1 MGRPSRIRNAILEA
15 LRDHPFLSRRQ
26 LELYLHG
33 SSAGV
38 RYGLREIRKHQ
49 WIWQAN
55 ARQPSMRAR
64 AIYALTQAGIQ
75 ELARQSR
82 TSYRDY
88 LVRYRLSPDR
98 LDRLVL
104 MQERVFQVRTLF
116 LWLAGSP
123 PKRALKSVNSNL
135 PSEKASHANPHQ
147 KANPSAKREG
157 TSDGAS
163 PESPFWQAI
172 TWDVEVGKLFS
183 TKRSAVWI
191 PFHGAAVMR
200 RSSTVS
206 GKESPKE
213 HWAFIVV
220 EFDVGRVAVER
231 DRERLAQFVAAQDDP
246 RYWGKEKEQLFPVL
260 LIIAQDELRLQ
271 DYYNVLRSAALA
283 RQLPMPRAYLT
294 TVRAMLSLRQDRLSP
309 IWYST
314 VSGHRTSILFDT
326 EGSPIPLADQ
336 TLWRK
341 LPLNET
347 IGQSENVE
355 PSGVSPALACGA
367 SVAPEVAHSAAVGR
381 TRTREE
387 NELSAESPALLKRGD
402 ASVPPKVVYS
412 EAVERTN
419 PREADEPSGVTPALL
434 KSGDASV
441 TSEVAPVESNSR
453 TGAKHLNGADGL
465 SEFAQIALVLKPL
478 AKRLLDE
485 IAAHPLLKRQ
495 DLAMLLKVSLR
506 RIRSALAEMR
516 PLKLIQVHEERYLI
530 APRGQQYLAQVA
542 GFGNAVGRYARARG
556 WGNGFDSL
564 LRHWQHTQAENDFF
578 LTLARVARAHG
589 HRLTWLSELEARLYY
604 EAGQD
609 WHSFLPDGRGTYIA
623 GRKRYEFALEMDR
636 SRSSLERFRG
646 KFAEYDACVSSN
658 VLRSEG
664 VESLRLLVVT
674 ASWERAD
681 AWRRTALEMKARLP
695 VFITTHDRLA
705 VSGMDAPIWL
715 RGDVAQTESAAAS
728 PKEYCFDCFGGKG
741 DEG

>member
-15 LRDHPFLSRRQ
+15 LRDHPLMSRRQ

-38 RYGLREIRKHQ
+38 RYGLRELKKHQ
-49 WIWQAN
+49 WIWQTN
-55 ARQPSMRAR
+55 ARQPAMRAR

-82 TSYRDY
+82 TSYHEY

-98 LDRLVL
+98 LNRLVL
-104 MQERVFQVRTLF
+104 MQERVFQLRTLF
-116 LWLAGSP
+116 LWLAGSQT
-123 PKRALKSVNSNL
+123 KRTPNL
-135 PSEKASHANPHQ
+135 AGSHSSRKKASHANPHQ
-147 KANPSAKREG
+147 KAGQSTGRESA
-157 TSDGAS
+157 SNGAA
-163 PESPFWQAI
+163 PESQFWQVL

-200 RSSTVS
+200 RSSTGS
-206 GKESPKE
+206 GKESSKE
-213 HWAFIVV
+213 QWAFIVV

-260 LIIAQDELRLQ
+260 LIVAQDELRLQ
-271 DYYNVLRSAALA
+271 EYYNVLRSAALA

-294 TVRAMLSLRQDRLSP
+294 TVRAMLSLRHDRLSP
-309 IWYST
+309 IWHST
-314 VSGHRTSILFDT
+314 ISSHRTSLLFDT
-326 EGSPIPLADQ
+326 EGSTIPLADQ

-355 PSGVSPALACGA
+355 TSGVY
-367 SVAPEVAHSAAVGR
+367 APEVAD
-381 TRTREE
+381 
-387 NELSAESPALLKRGD
+387 AETKMPIDRKD
-402 ASVPPKVVYS
+402 
-412 EAVERTN
+412 
-419 PREADEPSGVTPALL
+419 
-434 KSGDASV
+434 
-441 TSEVAPVESNSR
+441 SR
-453 TGAKHLNGADGL
+453 TDSL
-465 SEFAQIALVLKPL
+465 SEFARIALTLKPL
-478 AKRLLDE
+478 TKQLLDE

-495 DLAMLLKVSLR
+495 DLSMLLKVSLR
-506 RIRSALAEMR
+506 RIRSAIAEMR
-516 PLKLIQVHEERYLI
+516 PLKLIEVHEERYLI

-564 LRHWQHTQAENDFF
+564 VRHWEHTQAENDFF
-578 LTLARVARAHG
+578 LALARVARERG

-674 ASWERAD
+674 ASWERAE
-681 AWRRTALEMKARLP
+681 AWRRTALEVKVRLP
-695 VFITTHDRLA
+695 VFITTHDRFA
-705 VSGMDAPIWL
+705 ASGVDALIWL
-715 RGDVAQTESAAAS
+715 RGDVAHTESAAAS
-728 PKEYCFDCFGGKG
+728 PKEYCFDCFGGKE
-741 DEG
+741 DEE

>member
-15 LRDHPFLSRRQ
+15 LRDHPLMSRRQ

-38 RYGLREIRKHQ
+38 RYGLRELRKHQ

-55 ARQPSMRAR
+55 ARQPAMRAR
-64 AIYALTQAGIQ
+64 AIYALTQAGIR

-82 TSYRDY
+82 MSYHDY
-88 LVRYRLSPDR
+88 LMRYRLSPDR

-104 MQERVFQVRTLF
+104 MQERVFQLRTLF
-116 LWLAGSP
+116 LWLTESP
-123 PKRALKSVNSNL
+123 SKRALHSASSIS
-135 PSEKASHANPHQ
+135 PSKKASRVNANNIASQ
-147 KANPSAKREG
+147 SARRES
-157 TSDGAS
+157 TSEGAAL
-163 PESPFWQAI
+163 ESQYWRAI

-200 RSSTVS
+200 RSSAGST
-206 GKESPKE
+206 KESRGE
-213 HWAFIVV
+213 RWVFIVV

-231 DRERLAQFVAAQDDP
+231 DRERLGQFVAAQDDP

-294 TVRAMLSLRQDRLSP
+294 TVRAMLSLRNDRLSP

-314 VSGHRTSILFDT
+314 ISGHRTSLLFDT
-326 EGSPIPLADQ
+326 EGSTTSLSDQ
-336 TLWRK
+336 ALWRK
-341 LPLNET
+341 LPLSET
-347 IGQSENVE
+347 IGQSGNRGT
-355 PSGVSPALACGA
+355 SGVTPALPKGFGA
-367 SVAPEVAHSAAVGR
+367 SVAPEDAHSEAVDQ
-381 TRTREE
+381 TNTREE
-387 NELSAESPALLKRGD
+387 DKTNGAIAPEDAHSEAADRTKTREEIEPSGANPALLKTGG
-402 ASVPPKVVYS
+402 ASVVP
-412 EAVERTN
+412 E
-419 PREADEPSGVTPALL
+419 VTLA
-434 KSGDASV
+434 
-441 TSEVAPVESNSR
+441 ESNSR

-465 SEFAQIALVLKPL
+465 SEFAQIALGLKPL

-495 DLAMLLKVSLR
+495 DLAMLLRVSLR

-530 APRGQQYLAQVA
+530 APLGQQYLAQVA

-564 LRHWQHTQAENDFF
+564 LRHWEHTQAENDFF
-578 LTLARVARAHG
+578 LRLARIARARG

-623 GRKRYEFALEMDR
+623 ARKHYEFALEMDR

-674 ASWERAD
+674 ASWERAE
-681 AWRRTALEMKARLP
+681 AWRRTALEVKVRLP

-705 VSGMDAPIWL
+705 ASGIDAPIWL
-715 RGDVAQTESAAAS
+715 RGDVAHTESASTS
-728 PKEYCFDCFGGKG
+728 PKEYCFECFSGKE

>member
-15 LRDHPFLSRRQ
+15 LRDHPLMSRRQ

-38 RYGLREIRKHQ
+38 RYGLREIRKHH

-55 ARQPSMRAR
+55 ARQPAMRAR

-75 ELARQSR
+75 EMARQSR
-82 TSYRDY
+82 TSYHDY

-104 MQERVFQVRTLF
+104 MQERVFQLRTLF

-123 PKRALKSVNSNL
+123 SKHALNSASSNSPPK
-135 PSEKASHANPHQ
+135 KASPTNPHQ
-147 KANPSAKREG
+147 KSNPSARRES
-157 TSDGAS
+157 TSDGSS
-163 PESPFWQAI
+163 PESHAWHAI

-191 PFHGAAVMR
+191 PFHGAVVMR
-200 RSSTVS
+200 RGSTGS
-206 GKESPKE
+206 GKESSNG

-220 EFDVGRVAVER
+220 EFDVGRVAMER

-294 TVRAMLSLRQDRLSP
+294 TVRAMLSLRHDRLSP

-314 VSGHRTSILFDT
+314 ISGHRTSLLFDT

-341 LPLNET
+341 LPLSET
-347 IGQSENVE
+347 IGQSGNRGT
-355 PSGVSPALACGA
+355 SGVIT
-367 SVAPEVAHSAAVGR
+367 PEVVHSEAVDR
-381 TRTREE
+381 TNTREE
-387 NELSAESPALLKRGD
+387 DEPSAASPALLKKGG
-402 ASVPPKVVYS
+402 ASV
-412 EAVERTN
+412 
-419 PREADEPSGVTPALL
+419 G
-434 KSGDASV
+434 
-441 TSEVAPVESNSR
+441 SEVALAESNSQ

-465 SEFAQIALVLKPL
+465 SEFAQISLVLKPL

-495 DLAMLLKVSLR
+495 DLAMLLRVSLR
-506 RIRSALAEMR
+506 RIRSALAEMG

-530 APRGQQYLAQVA
+530 TPRGQQYLAQVA

-564 LRHWQHTQAENDFF
+564 LRHWEHTQAENDFF
-578 LTLARVARAHG
+578 LRLARIARARG

-623 GRKRYEFALEMDR
+623 GRRRYEFALEMDR

-674 ASWERAD
+674 ASWERAE
-681 AWRRTALEMKARLP
+681 AWRRTALEVKVRLP
-695 VFITTHDRLA
+695 VFITTADRLA
-705 VSGMDAPIWL
+705 ASGVDAPIWL
-715 RGDVAQTESAAAS
+715 RGDVAHSESAASS
-728 PKEYCFDCFGGKG
+728 PKEYCFECFSEED
-741 DEG
+741 DER

>member
-1 MGRPSRIRNAILEA
+1 MGRPSLIRNALLEA

-26 LELYLHG
+26 LELYLHC

-38 RYGLREIRKHQ
+38 RYGLRELRKHK

-55 ARQPSMRAR
+55 ARQPAMRAR

-75 ELARQSR
+75 ELARQAR
-82 TSYRDY
+82 TSYHDY
-88 LVRYRLSPDR
+88 LMRYRLSPDR
-98 LDRLVL
+98 LNRLVL
-104 MQERVFQVRTLF
+104 MQERVFQSRTLF

-123 PKRALKSVNSNL
+123 SKHALNSATSNL
-135 PSEKASHANPHQ
+135 PSKKASPANAHQ
-147 KANPSAKREG
+147 KANPPARRES
-157 TSDGAS
+157 TSDGSS
-163 PESPFWQAI
+163 PESQFWQAI

-200 RSSTVS
+200 RSSTIS
-206 GKESPKE
+206 SKESPKE

-231 DRERLAQFVAAQDDP
+231 DRERLAQFVSAQDDP

-283 RQLPMPRAYLT
+283 RQLPMPRVYLT
-294 TVRAMLSLRQDRLSP
+294 TVRAMLSLRHDRLSP

-314 VSGHRTSILFDT
+314 ISGHRTSLLFDT

-341 LPLNET
+341 LPLNGT
-347 IGQSENVE
+347 MGQNGNSEL
-355 PSGVSPALACGA
+355 SGVTLAPHA
-367 SVAPEVAHSAAVGR
+367 SAGVAPEVAD
-381 TRTREE
+381 
-387 NELSAESPALLKRGD
+387 AESKTATDDKDLEG
-402 ASVPPKVVYS
+402 
-412 EAVERTN
+412 
-419 PREADEPSGVTPALL
+419 
-434 KSGDASV
+434 
-441 TSEVAPVESNSR
+441 
-453 TGAKHLNGADGL
+453 TGSL
-465 SEFAQIALVLKPL
+465 SEFARIALTLKPL
-478 AKRLLDE
+478 TKQLLDE

-495 DLAMLLKVSLR
+495 DLAMLLRVSLR

-516 PLKLIQVHEERYLI
+516 PLKLVEVHEERYLI

-564 LRHWQHTQAENDFF
+564 LRHWEHTQAENDFF

-681 AWRRTALEMKARLP
+681 AWRRTALEVKARLP

-705 VSGMDAPIWL
+705 ASGMDASIWL
-715 RGDVAQTESAAAS
+715 RGDVAHTESAAAS
-728 PKEYCFDCFGGKG
+728 PKEYCFECFGGKE